1 MKFSKVR
8 FGCATT
14 LMLVINVIG
23 CTQTSQTA
31 QTSDSATNSATN
43 STADADRPQVVA
55 TSTVLCDLT
64 KQIAQETVAVTCL
77 MQPSQ
82 DPHVY
87 TSTPSDRKAIE
98 DADLVLYGGYSYE
111 PSLIKIIDATQT
123 SVPRVA
129 VYEAAVPNPIM
140 GEAHDH
146 EHEAGAEA
154 DHDHDHE
161 ATAGA
166 GEADHDHEGESAA
179 GADHDHDHEAETAG
193 AEEQVPDPHVWH
205 SAQNGAKI
213 VSVVSENLAKLV
225 PDQASVYQQNAE
237 ALTQELTQIDEWIK
251 TQVATVPEANRKLVT
266 THEALGYY
274 ADAYGFELEG
284 AIEGISTEE
293 KPSAARLTSLVNQL
307 KAAEVPAIFVE
318 TTSNP
323 KLLETVAKEANVKVA
338 SQPLFIEGPGGEGT
352 PAATYQT
359 MLTTNTCTIVESLGG
374 QCDASTAPAAS

>member
-8 FGCATT
+8 FGYATT
-14 LMLVINVIG
+14 LMLAIGMIG

-31 QTSDSATNSATN
+31 QTTENAPADATTDST
-43 STADADRPQVVA
+43 DADRPQVVA

-98 DADLVLYGGYSYE
+98 DADLVLYGGYNYE
-111 PSLIKIIDATQT
+111 PSLIKIISATQT
-123 SVPRVA
+123 PAPKVA
-129 VYEAAVPNPIM
+129 VYEEAVPNPLM

-146 EHEAGAEA
+146 DHKAETAAGEA
-154 DHDHDHE
+154 DHDHDH
-161 ATAGA
+161 
-166 GEADHDHEGESAA
+166 DHDAETAA
-179 GADHDHDHEAETAG
+179 GAAE

-205 SAQNGAKI
+205 NAQNGTEI
-213 VSVVSENLAKLV
+213 VTVISDNLAKLV
-225 PDQASVYQQNAE
+225 PDQASVFEQNAA
-237 ALTQELTQIDEWIK
+237 ALSQELTQIDEWIK
-251 TQVATVPEANRKLVT
+251 TQVATVPEANRKLIT

-284 AIEGISTEE
+284 AIEGLSTEE
-293 KPSAARLTSLVNQL
+293 KPSAARLTSLVEQV

-318 TTSNP
+318 TTTNP
-323 KLLETVAKEANVKVA
+323 KLLETVAKEANVEVA

-374 QCDASTAPAAS
+374 ECDASAVAGAS